1 MLLTQAQREVIGS
14 LVRKTFDKQDLK
26 IEQELSFQTLS
37 MLYENE
43 IYDDNLVKMVFFAIH
58 NTEFDSGDE
67 IRNSYRAHLSY
78 IFYQNHLLEY
88 VRGGQNEKLFNLI
101 DLFTSSCVQYDAEA
115 AENTRGTINDGR
127 QDDGERATLLDFKN
141 ALRYKQ

>member
-1 MLLTQAQREVIGS
+1 MLLTKEQREVIGS
-14 LVRKTFDKQDLK
+14 LVLKTFDKQNLK
-26 IEQELSFQTLS
+26 IERQLSFQTLS

-67 IRNSYRAHLSY
+67 IRNSYKAHLSY

-88 VRGGQNEKLFNLI
+88 VRGEQNEKLFSLI
-101 DLFTSSCVQYDAEA
+101 DLFTSSCVQYDAKA
-115 AENTRGTINDGR
+115 AENTRRTVNNGR
-127 QDDGERATLLDFKN
+127 QDGGERATLLDFKS